1 MPGSFKGALHAI
13 CTATGYSS
21 AVRGGVVGG
30 DMCSRTILAGTCMAA
45 QGGLEDIPV
54 EWIKKA
60 SAGVDTLQLGV
71 ELAKL

>member
-13 CTATGYSS
+13 CTATGYSGV
-21 AVRGGVVGG
+21 VRGGVVGG

-45 QGGLEDIPV
+45 QEGLEAIPV
-54 EWIKKA
+54 DWIKKA
-60 SAGVDTLQLGV
+60 TAGVDTLQLAM